1 MASII
6 WSICAIGAVIGIG
19 WLARRFDRVGQEA
32 ATSLAQVTYWVA
44 SPAMVFH
51 AEAGTDV
58 SSVFGRPLLVA
69 AASGVGA
76 ALFFVAVARAW
87 PRLRGPD
94 LALGA
99 MAASLNNGAYIG
111 IPVAVY
117 VLGDAS
123 AVLPVIVF
131 QVGFFTPMFFVL
143 AEVSAAGRT
152 PSPCAVARLVVTN
165 PIVVAAV
172 AGLVFSATGAA
183 MPVLVDVT
191 ASMLGQAAP
200 PMILLA
206 FGISLRGGGARVRG
220 GAGAVLASATKL
232 VVQPLVALSVGMAL
246 GLRGQALMSVT
257 VMATLPTAQNAY
269 IAATRAGGGVEIA
282 QGTVLITTFASL
294 PVTIGVAALFHAL
307 SAA

>member
-1 MASII
+1 
-6 WSICAIGAVIGIG
+6 
-19 WLARRFDRVGQEA
+19 
-32 ATSLAQVTYWVA
+32 
-44 SPAMVFH
+44 
-51 AEAGTDV
+51 
-58 SSVFGRPLLVA
+58 
-69 AASGVGA
+69 
-76 ALFFVAVARAW
+76 
-87 PRLRGPD
+87 
-94 LALGA
+94 
-99 MAASLNNGAYIG
+99 
-111 IPVAVY
+111 
-117 VLGDAS
+117 
-123 AVLPVIVF
+123 
-131 QVGFFTPMFFVL
+131 
-143 AEVSAAGRT
+143 
-152 PSPCAVARLVVTN
+152 VARLVVTN

-200 PMILLA
+200 PMILLS

-294 PVTIGVAALFHAL
+294 PVTIAAAALFHAL

>member
-69 AASGVGA
+69 AASGAGA
-76 ALFFVAVARAW
+76 ALFFVAVARA
-87 PRLRGPD
+87 
-94 LALGA
+94 
-99 MAASLNNGAYIG
+99 
-111 IPVAVY
+111 
-117 VLGDAS
+117 
-123 AVLPVIVF
+123 
-131 QVGFFTPMFFVL
+131 
-143 AEVSAAGRT
+143 
-152 PSPCAVARLVVTN
+152 VARLVVTS

-172 AGLVFSATGAA
+172 AGLVFSASGAA

-200 PMILLA
+200 PMILLS

-294 PVTIGVAALFHAL
+294 PVTIAAAALFHAL